1 MTGLKFKSNGK
12 CHLVVDENFAEEI
25 LHVPEENPEGD
36 KVVSIYVKSRVKKI
50 FLPATIESVTEHD
63 ESGAK
68 IIFRD
73 GLKSVSEDAFY
84 NVYEVT
90 FPASLTYIDE
100 DAFEFDEY
108 SCCPLLLHAPKNSVA
123 HRLAVKK
130 AIGTCLLIVRLLGTR
145 TTG

>member
-73 GLKSVSEDAFY
+73 GLKSVSEDAF
-84 NVYEVT
+84 
-90 FPASLTYIDE
+90 
-100 DAFEFDEY
+100 EFDEY